1 MLAHSATKLFC
12 LKYYSTSLNFPL
24 FDCLDPQT
32 VTGPGRSII
41 SSGGTD
47 YGIVLVAIAV
57 CIILPV
63 IILIPLALVVWISSK
78 TDSGQVLSASIADT
92 ETEY

>member
-1 MLAHSATKLFC
+1 M
-12 LKYYSTSLNFPL
+12 
-24 FDCLDPQT
+24 
-32 VTGPGRSII
+32 
-41 SSGGTD
+41 
-47 YGIVLVAIAV
+47 LVAIAV